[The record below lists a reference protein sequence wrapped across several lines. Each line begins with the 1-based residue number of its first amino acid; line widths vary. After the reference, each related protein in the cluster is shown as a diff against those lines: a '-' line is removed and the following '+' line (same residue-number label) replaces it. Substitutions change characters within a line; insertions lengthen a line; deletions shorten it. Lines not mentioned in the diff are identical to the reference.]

1 MISAEMLLLISFATP
16 VALLLAC
23 GSRRARKCMPTLF
36 AFAPLPALAT
46 ALWAV
51 MIFKNL
57 IRYCKPHVAQQFY
70 GAFGKLIQE
79 AVDLGAER
87 FEVIG
92 PAMQV
97 GHVLAQFA
105 PEFFNGVAPRGISG

>member
-1 MISAEMLLLISFATP
+1 MELRSLIGKLQSPSFRTV
-16 VALLLAC
+16 VAIAQHADSGMTVERL
-23 GSRRARKCMPTLF
+23 
-36 AFAPLPALAT
+36 
-46 ALWAV
+46 